1 MLIIYLVVLLKFL
14 NLRIQ
19 NLFVEQSLL
28 TVLYVV

>member
-1 MLIIYLVVLLKFL
+1 MLIIYLVIFLKFL
-14 NLRIQ
+14 NLKIQ